1 MDEPRY
7 SVNDIFS
14 LLREATQVLSKPVTI
29 HSETEEGEQT
39 KTRMM
44 LSEAI
49 AMMVAHEMTW
59 VDSRLS
65 SDKTMATKEEV
76 IEAMKTNYYDE
87 VAYPVYEHFGISM
100 GTFGGKGKS
109 RTHKSS
115 RNRK

>member
-14 LLREATQVLSKPVTI
+14 LLREATQVLSKPVII
-29 HSETEEGEQT
+29 HSETEAGEQS

-59 VDSRLS
+59 EYSRLS
-65 SDKTMATKEEV
+65 SDDKTMATKEEV
-76 IEAMKTNYYDE
+76 IESMKTNYYDE
-87 VAYPVYEHFGISM
+87 VAFPVYEHFGISM
-100 GTFGGKGKS
+100 SAIGGRTRKS
-109 RTHKSS
+109 R
-115 RNRK
+115 RNRKI